1 MPRRSPGEGQVFFS
15 EAKGVWIFRAPVGFH
30 PDGRVRHIE
39 GRGKSR
45 ADAVAKLKAVERTQQ
60 GQSPTLTVA
69 AYLVRWLADVAK
81 PNVRDTTHLRYEQIV
96 RKHITPKLGGQKL
109 ARLTAAHCTAFFAEL
124 FRAGVT
130 PGNIRKISEVLA
142 TALEHAVNEG
152 LIPTAPTRSAVKPRV
167 DHKPIEVFTDEEV
180 KRLLTVARPH
190 RLYPMLAM
198 AVGTGMRQGELFAL
212 QWADVAA
219 DGSTVHVRRTLTGRG
234 HGVVSGSP
242 KSRQGYRVLTL
253 PAFVRSAMPARGEDA
268 ALVFPNTDGTGP
280 VLRQN
285 FMWEVWR
292 LWLGKAKVKY
302 RVFHALRHTAAS
314 RLLAEGVDVPETA
327 RILGDRPETVLK
339 VYAHWIPG
347 RGQAAADKMDGIY
360 GERGG
365 NVADD

>member
-1 MPRRSPGEGQVFFS
+1 MPRRSPGEGQVFYS
-15 EAKGVWIFRAPVGFH
+15 ESKGVWIFRAPVGFH
-30 PDGRVRHIE
+30 PDGRVRHVE

-45 ADAVAKLKAVERTQQ
+45 ADAAAKLKHLERTHS
-60 GQSPTLTVA
+60 GTSSTLTLS
-69 AYLVRWLADVAK
+69 AYLARWLADVAK
-81 PNVRDTTHLRYEQIV
+81 PNVRASTHQRYEAIV
-96 RKHITPKLGGQKL
+96 RVHIVPKIGGQRL

-124 FRAGVT
+124 HRGKVT
-130 PGNIRKISEVLA
+130 PGTIRKVAEVLA

-167 DHKPIEVFTDEEV
+167 DHKPVEVFTDDEI
-180 KRLLTVARPH
+180 KRLLTLARPH
-190 RLYPMLAM
+190 RLYPLLAL

-212 QWADVAA
+212 QWSDVAP
-219 DGSTVHVRRTLTGRG
+219 DNSTVHVKRTLTAQG

-253 PAFVRSAMPARGEDA
+253 PAFVRSVLPARGPDDS
-268 ALVFPNTDGTGP
+268 LVFPNQDRTGP
-280 VLRQN
+280 ILRQN

-292 LWLGKAKVKY
+292 PLLKKAGIPF

-327 RILGDRPETVLK
+327 RILGDRPDTVLK

-347 RGQAAADKMDGIY
+347 RGQDAADKMDRVY
-360 GERGG
+360 GERGP
-365 NVADD
+365 NVAGT